1 MDTPDLTVA
10 LPAYQEGPNLA
21 ELLPELRRVL
31 TDLGIRYEIVV
42 ADTPT
47 PMDDTPAVCA
57 ANEVRYVPRVGG
69 TTYSHAVNTAIVAS
83 RGRHVVFMDADGSH
97 DPAFVARLWAERGNA
112 DLVIASRY
120 APGGRT
126 ENPAVLIGMS
136 LMVNVVFRAVLGL
149 TCADVSNSFRIY
161 RGDDLRRLTLEC
173 QNFDIVEE
181 ILVKLCAYHPTYRV
195 KEIPSTFGKRRA
207 GRTKRNL
214 VTFAIGYVGTLRR
227 LHRLK
232 RDIERSAA

>member
-1 MDTPDLTVA
+1 MDSPDLTVA

-31 TDLGIRYEIVV
+31 DGLGLRYEILV

-57 ANEVRYVPRVGG
+57 ANGVRYVPRVGG
-69 TTYSHAVNTAIVAS
+69 TTYSHAVNTAIAAS

-112 DLVIASRY
+112 DIVIASRY

-136 LMVNVVFRAVLGL
+136 LMVNVVFRAVLDQPRGHVAAHEPAA
-149 TCADVSNSFRIY
+149 TGDEPGPCPFRH
-161 RGDDLRRLTLEC
+161 GALRSMSRLSRWRRRR
-173 QNFDIVEE
+173 V
-181 ILVKLCAYHPTYRV
+181 PTYPIAKVTRFRFV
-195 KEIPSTFGKRRA
+195 RPARRFPNVE
-207 GRTKRNL
+207 GISFTR
-214 VTFAIGYVGTLRR
+214 
-227 LHRLK
+227 
-232 RDIERSAA
+232 